1 MSAVIRSLA
10 QVPRLQQFFKFCMVG
25 GSGVVV
31 DMTVLHFL
39 VDPNYLGWN
48 VSLSKLCSAEAA
60 MLNNFLWN
68 EVWTFRGAAAD
79 RARRRAGGSRSD
91 PPAAKMPPVRRG
103 RGVVRRLLW
112 FHAICGAGIGLA
124 VFFLHVFYSWLDLN
138 LYMANFL
145 AILLVTLW
153 NFWLNAL
160 FNWRLSEAGPKQASV
175 PPSQQ

>member
-1 MSAVIRSLA
+1 MTGVIRSLS
-10 QVPRLQQFFKFCMVG
+10 QVPRLRQFLKFCMVG

-31 DMTVLHFL
+31 DMTMLHFL
-39 VDPNYLGWN
+39 ADPNCLGWN

-68 EVWTFRGAAAD
+68 EVWTFQGAAAD
-79 RARRRAGGSRSD
+79 RARRCAGGSRSD
-91 PPAAKMPPVRRG
+91 PPAAKMAAVRWDG
-103 RGVVRRLLW
+103 GVLRRLLG

-124 VFFLHVFYSWLDLN
+124 VFLLHVFYHRLDFN
-138 LYMANFL
+138 LYIANFL

-160 FNWRLSEAGPKQASV
+160 FNWRPPETGPN
-175 PPSQQ
+175 